1 MNRDPFSSFKDPD
14 LDLEYI
20 KALAERE
27 VANEKIMTIEDE
39 RQKRWFAKNVLR
51 VVNNPR
57 QNRLLG

>member
-20 KALAERE
+20 KALAERD
-27 VANEKIMTIEDE
+27 AADEKIMTIEDE
-39 RQKRWFAKNVLR
+39 RQKRWFARNVLR

>member
-1 MNRDPFSSFKDPD
+1 MNRDPFSNFKDPD